1 MTPTPIDDDTLLAYL
16 DAQFDDEARY
26 VAVEDALAAQ
36 PALRARL
43 QALVDSGEQA
53 RRAFDAVLEA
63 PVPPALIAAILNAP
77 LPAALQ
83 ASTAPAPEPAP
94 TGARRPPPVAPSL
107 GERLSAWLGL
117 NGSLNWGAAA
127 FASVALLA
135 VGGFLGHAWQG
146 PGTAG
151 PVLAEAG
158 QIVREPALALALE
171 AAPSGR
177 RLPTGDGQVE
187 LVASFARADGQVCR
201 EFAAARPAPVAR
213 DEVGVACRE
222 ADGQW
227 RLAFLR
233 HAPHAATPGGGYQT
247 ASTALHEAVDAFIA
261 RELPGGALNAEQEQ
275 ARLLRGW

>member
-1 MTPTPIDDDTLLAYL
+1 MNPAPIDDDTLLAYL

-26 VAVEDALAAQ
+26 VAVEDALATD

-53 RRAFDAVLEA
+53 RRAFDATLEA

-77 LPAALQ
+77 LPAGLQ
-83 ASTAPAPEPAP
+83 THAAAAPVSHRAPPA
-94 TGARRPPPVAPSL
+94 APSL
-107 GERLSAWLGL
+107 GDRLRGWLGL
-117 NGSLNWGAAA
+117 DGALNWGAAA

-135 VGGFLGHAWQG
+135 VGGFMGHAWQS
-146 PGTAG
+146 PGAAS
-151 PVLAEAG
+151 PALAEAG

-177 RLPTGDGQVE
+177 RLPAGEGRME
-187 LVASFARADGQVCR
+187 LVASFARADGQICR
-201 EFAAARPAPVAR
+201 EYTAARPAPVAR

-233 HAPHAATPGGGYQT
+233 HAPHSATPGDGYQT
-247 ASTALHEAVDAFIA
+247 ASTALHEAVDDFIA
-261 RELPGGALNAEQEQ
+261 RELPGGALSAEQEQ
-275 ARLLRGW
+275 ARLLQGW

>member
-1 MTPTPIDDDTLLAYL
+1 M
-16 DAQFDDEARY
+16 
-26 VAVEDALAAQ
+26 
-36 PALRARL
+36 
-43 QALVDSGEQA
+43 
-53 RRAFDAVLEA
+53 
-63 PVPPALIAAILNAP
+63 
-77 LPAALQ
+77 
-83 ASTAPAPEPAP
+83 
-94 TGARRPPPVAPSL
+94 
-107 GERLSAWLGL
+107 
-117 NGSLNWGAAA
+117 
-127 FASVALLA
+127 LA

>member
-1 MTPTPIDDDTLLAYL
+1 MNPAPIDDDTLLAYL

-26 VAVEDALAAQ
+26 VAVEDALATN

-43 QALVDSGEQA
+43 QALVYSGEQA
-53 RRAFDAVLEA
+53 RRAFDATLEA

-77 LPAALQ
+77 LPAGLQ
-83 ASTAPAPEPAP
+83 THVAVAPAASVTTHRAPPA
-94 TGARRPPPVAPSL
+94 APSP
-107 GERLSAWLGL
+107 GGRLRGWLGL
-117 NGSLNWGAAA
+117 GGGLNWGAAA

-151 PVLAEAG
+151 PALAEAG

-177 RLPTGDGQVE
+177 RLPAGEGQME
-187 LVASFARADGQVCR
+187 LVASFARADGQICR
-201 EFAAARPAPVAR
+201 EYTAARPAPMAR

-233 HAPHAATPGGGYQT
+233 HAPHSATPGDGYQT

-261 RELPGGALNAEQEQ
+261 RELPGGALSAEQEQ
-275 ARLLRGW
+275 ARLLQGW